1 MQSKIYKN
9 YLLLFICLLCG
20 LSTNAQGVNALSA
33 AIAKAHQSGT
43 VFQDANLFTVIQGAK
58 HTNVLSD
65 ETLLQPN
72 KAIIGAVYESKPQA
86 IAVKF
91 TDSKGKVFVLE
102 MIQSKPMADNANF
115 GYITHQGRYQQRVDN
130 GLHYQG
136 ALAGTEKSL
145 ASMSIFADGSIMA
158 LFADD
163 NGNYV
168 VGELEDKSGNYILY
182 NDKDMLVKPAMPC
195 TVRGEERA
203 QPVNVGAQGKTTA
216 ANMCRKVQLYWECDY
231 QYFQNK
237 VTLIAA
243 QNHMTGL
250 FNEVQTMY
258 RNENI
263 SIELKSLYIWTVND
277 GYPSGTS
284 SDGLDIFMGYWNG
297 HNDGFDGDIAHFITM
312 DASSNGGLAYL
323 DVLPTSNRS
332 IAYAYSE
339 IHASYSTVPTYSWSV
354 MVISHETGHNFGSM
368 HTHWCGWNTGVGGSC
383 GSVDNCNIPQE
394 SSSSCSNS
402 CPFTFSNA
410 APVSAWSGTIMSYC
424 HQVARGIGFANG
436 FGPLPGNLL
445 RDNVTNTTNLKSV
458 ISAKLTPTD
467 ICITNGAVTLTY
479 NSDNFGVAPYTY
491 AWSNG
496 GNTQSIGS
504 LSTAGNYTV
513 TVTDAN
519 NCTNTFNADVA
530 KLARPG
536 NGKPTGYNLP
546 VCCDKGPV
554 TITLSAD
561 VPADLK
567 SCQTVA
573 WLRTTSPIASFSA
586 AQTAF
591 NAASATDILYSTN
604 SAAVTNSTAATLSV
618 NSPNPC
624 SNQSY
629 YYTPFVTRKPKALN
643 NITSTVSNTGTVDQD
658 LTVIGAYAT
667 LPNQSTVATS
677 CDLLDTPTVKTLS
690 VTISG
695 YTGRSNNLTIL
706 VQDASTNTVWYRVNG
721 LAGNGTYSI
730 PLTGVPNLLA
740 STLVKAFDF
749 NCSNSSTCVS
759 SSLNISA
766 TRTVTYPAITAPRF
780 EAVCQS
786 GTSTQLGFR
795 PDSCQVPQSIFEIN
809 AGNPANI
816 TVFPNPAS
824 QSATIKFTAG
834 ANGKGELKITDVT
847 GRLVQSFPMDYYN
860 GDNYLPINTGTWAKG
875 VYFIALKAEKGYSN
889 VRLVVE

>member
-1 MQSKIYKN
+1 MQLKIYKN
-9 YLLLFICLLCG
+9 CLLLVICLLCFI
-20 LSTNAQGVNALSA
+20 SVKAQGVNALSA
-33 AIAKAHQSGT
+33 AITKARQSGI
-43 VFQDANLFTVIQGAK
+43 VFQDANLFTAIQGVK
-58 HTNVLSD
+58 HTNVLIE

-72 KAIIGAVYESKPQA
+72 KSIISAVYESRPQA
-86 IAVKF
+86 ISVKF
-91 TDSKGKVFVLE
+91 TDSKGKVFILE
-102 MIQSKPMADNANF
+102 MMQSKPMADNANF

-158 LFADD
+158 LFANDE
-163 NGNYV
+163 GNYV

-182 NDKDMLVKPAMPC
+182 NDRDMLIKPAMPC

-203 QPVNVGAQGKTTA
+203 KPVNVGAQGKTTA

-231 QYFQNK
+231 QFFQNK

-250 FNEVQTMY
+250 FNQVQTLY
-258 RNENI
+258 TNENI

-284 SDGLDIFMGYWNG
+284 SDGLDIFRGYWNS

-323 DVLPTSNRS
+323 DVLDISARNF
-332 IAYAYSE
+332 AYAYSE
-339 IHASYSTVPTYSWSV
+339 IHGTYSAVPAYSWSV
-354 MVISHETGHNFGSM
+354 MVISHETGHNMGSR
-368 HTHWCGWNTGVGGSC
+368 HTHWCGWNTGAGGTCGSIDNCTTQEGGS
-383 GSVDNCNIPQE
+383 
-394 SSSSCSNS
+394 SCTT
-402 CPFTFSNA
+402 CPSTLTNA
-410 APVSAWSGTIMSYC
+410 APVGAWSGSIMSYC
-424 HQVARGIGFANG
+424 HLVARGINLANG
-436 FGPLPGNLL
+436 FTTLPGNLL

-467 ICITNGAVTLTY
+467 ICTTNGAVTLTY

-519 NCTNTFNADVA
+519 NCTNTFNADVV

-536 NGKPTGYNLP
+536 NGKPTGYSLP
-546 VCCDKGPV
+546 VCCNKGPV

-561 VPADLK
+561 VPTDLK

-573 WLRTTSPIASFSA
+573 WLRTTSPIASFAA

-591 NAASATDILYSTN
+591 NAASAADILYSTN

-618 NSPNPC
+618 SSPNPC

-629 YYTPFVTRKPKALN
+629 YYTPFVTRKPKAVN
-643 NITSTVSNTGTVDQD
+643 NITSTISNTGTVEQD
-658 LTVIGAYAT
+658 ITVIGAYAT

-690 VTISG
+690 VTVSN

-706 VQDASTNTVWYRVNG
+706 VQNATTNTVWYRVNG

-730 PLTGVPNLLA
+730 PLTGVANPLE
-740 STLVKAFDF
+740 SMVIKAFDF
-749 NCSNSSTCVS
+749 NCSNSTTCIS

-766 TRTVTYPAITAPRF
+766 TRVITYVAITTPRF

-795 PDSCQVPQSIFEIN
+795 PDSCISVSIEEIIS
-809 AGNPANI
+809 GNPANI

-824 QSATIKFTAG
+824 QSATIKFTAQ

-847 GRLVQSFPMDYYN
+847 GRLIQSFPVDYYN
-860 GDNYLPINTGTWAKG
+860 GDNYLPINTGIWAKG
-875 VYFIALKAEKGYSN
+875 VYFIALKAENGYSN

>member
-1 MQSKIYKN
+1 MSVK
-9 YLLLFICLLCG
+9 
-20 LSTNAQGVNALSA
+20 AQGVNALSA
-33 AIAKAHQSGT
+33 AITKARQSGI
-43 VFQDANLFTVIQGAK
+43 VFQDANLFTAIQGVK
-58 HTNVLSD
+58 HTNVLSE

-72 KAIIGAVYESKPQA
+72 KSIISAVYESRPQA
-86 IAVKF
+86 ISVKF
-91 TDSKGKVFVLE
+91 TDSKGKVFILE
-102 MIQSKPMADNANF
+102 MMQSKPMADNANF

-158 LFADD
+158 LFANDE
-163 NGNYV
+163 GNYV

-182 NDKDMLVKPAMPC
+182 NDRDMLIKPAMPC

-203 QPVNVGAQGKTTA
+203 KPVNVGAQGKTTA

-231 QYFQNK
+231 QFFQNK

-250 FNEVQTMY
+250 FNQVQTLY
-258 RNENI
+258 TNENI

-284 SDGLDIFMGYWNG
+284 NEGLDIFRGYWNG

-312 DASSNGGLAYL
+312 DASGNGGLAYL
-323 DVLPTSNRS
+323 DVIDLSSRMF
-332 IAYAYSE
+332 AYAYSE
-339 IHASYSTVPTYSWSV
+339 IHASYNAVPTYSWSV
-354 MVISHETGHNFGSM
+354 MVISHETGHNMGSR
-368 HTHWCGWNTGVGGSC
+368 HTHWCGWNTGAGGSC
-383 GSVDNCNIPQE
+383 GSVDNCTTQE
-394 SSSSCSNS
+394 GGSSCTT
-402 CPFTFSNA
+402 CPSTLTNA
-410 APVSAWSGTIMSYC
+410 APVGAWSGSIMSYC
-424 HQVARGIGFANG
+424 HLVARGINLANG
-436 FGPLPGNLL
+436 FTTLPGNLL

-467 ICITNGAVTLTY
+467 ICTTNGAVTLTY

-491 AWSNG
+491 TWSNG

-519 NCTNTFNADVA
+519 NCTNTFNADVV

-536 NGKPTGYNLP
+536 NGKPTGYSLP
-546 VCCDKGPV
+546 VCCNKGPV

-561 VPADLK
+561 VPTDLK

-573 WLRTTSPIASFSA
+573 WLRTTSPIASFAA

-591 NAASATDILYSTN
+591 NAASAADILYSTN

-618 NSPNPC
+618 SSPNPC

-629 YYTPFVTRKPKALN
+629 YYTPFVTRKPKAVN
-643 NITSTVSNTGTVDQD
+643 NITSTISNTGTVEQD
-658 LTVIGAYAT
+658 ITVIGAYAT

-690 VTISG
+690 VTVSN

-706 VQDASTNTVWYRVNG
+706 VQNATTNTVWYRVNG

-730 PLTGVPNLLA
+730 PLTGVANPLE
-740 STLVKAFDF
+740 SMVIKAFDF
-749 NCSNSSTCVS
+749 NCSNSTTCIS

-766 TRTVTYPAITAPRF
+766 TRVITYAAITTPRF

-795 PDSCQVPQSIFEIN
+795 PDSCISVSIEEIIS
-809 AGNPANI
+809 GNPANI
-816 TVFPNPAS
+816 TIFPNPAS
-824 QSATIKFTAG
+824 QSATIKFTAQ

-847 GRLVQSFPMDYYN
+847 GRLIQSFPVDYYN
-860 GDNYLPINTGTWAKG
+860 GDNYLPINTGIWAKG
-875 VYFIALKAEKGYSN
+875 VYFIALKAENGYSN